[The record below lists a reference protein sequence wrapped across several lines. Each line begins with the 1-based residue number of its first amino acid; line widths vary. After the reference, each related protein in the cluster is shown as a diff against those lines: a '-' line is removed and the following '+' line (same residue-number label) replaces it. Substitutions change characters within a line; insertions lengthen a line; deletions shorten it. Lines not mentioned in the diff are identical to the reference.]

1 MTCKVKEK
9 GKKVKVT
16 CTVKQS
22 ASSSSAG
29 SVHWRLIHGG
39 HMISHGKTNV
49 ARLQRVLNDLPGGNE
64 YFKGTIRDVR
74 VYGRALSASEI
85 DLISGINHA
94 PVLPPVA
101 NQNISAGQTFLVTNT
116 AR

>member
-29 SVHWRLIHGG
+29 SVHWRLSHGG

-49 ARLQRVLNDLPGGNE
+49 ARLQRVLNELPGGN
-64 YFKGTIRDVR
+64 YVLRVQGQQHGTTIVVR
-74 VYGRALSASEI
+74 
-85 DLISGINHA
+85 
-94 PVLPPVA
+94 
-101 NQNISAGQTFLVTNT
+101 
-116 AR
+116 